1 MKVPGSGTIVAPP
14 QAGALARA
22 APAPCREAHVEP
34 ELAAHGRLKSDSV
47 RGVIVNVGAEGG
59 KFALRFG
66 YQIIMVRLLR
76 PADFGLVATAA
87 PAITFV
93 QMFADLGLTEA
104 TIQRKEIT
112 QAQLSFLFWVNFA
125 TGLILAVIC
134 VAASPF
140 VAWFYREPR
149 VQVVMVATGAML
161 VLGGLYS
168 QHLALLTRH
177 MRFRALAVLD
187 LGSFAIGLSAGILA
201 ARSGAGYW
209 SILIAQAVSSVAAII
224 IAWTISG
231 WVPGRPGRVAE
242 MKPLL
247 HFGGNITAFRI
258 MNFFSHS
265 TDSILLGRFS
275 GEYALGLYNRAFK
288 ITLLPFTQL
297 CIPFTKVAVPLLSRS
312 QDQPAFYRKAY
323 CRMLEALLLL
333 LYPGLIFMLLNSHTL
348 VNVALG
354 PRWAGVAPIFQ
365 WLGLDAFIAPLSYSM
380 GWLFVS
386 QGRTTEL
393 RDWSVPTSVLFV
405 CAFAVGLR
413 WGPEGIAAGYAAA
426 SFGEISYLWRVA
438 TRSGPLRGRDFW
450 ASLAPFLFCIATTCA
465 VLAGVTT
472 MLPGTVARLFVSLAL
487 AYATFTASLAL
498 FPRGRALLSELA
510 WQASQRLPLLSWRTV
525 GAIRPATEG
534 QSS

>member
-1 MKVPGSGTIVAPP
+1 MAPEAP
-14 QAGALARA
+14 DEPDLGAQ
-22 APAPCREAHVEP
+22 
-34 ELAAHGRLKSDSV
+34 GRLKSESV
-47 RGVIVNVGAEGG
+47 RGIFVNVGAEGG
-59 KFALRFG
+59 KFVLRFA
-66 YQIIMVRLLR
+66 YQIIMVRLLL
-76 PADFGLVATAA
+76 PADFGLVAMAA
-87 PAITFV
+87 PAIAFV

-104 TIQRKEIT
+104 TVQRTHIT
-112 QAQLSFLFWVNFA
+112 HAQLSFLFWVNFA
-125 TGLILAVIC
+125 TGLILAAIC

-140 VAWFYREPR
+140 VAWFYHDPR
-149 VQVVMVATGAML
+149 VEGVMIVTGAL
-161 VLGGLYS
+161 LLLGGLYS
-168 QHLALLTRH
+168 QHQALLTRH

-187 LGSFAIGLSAGILA
+187 LGSFAIGLPAGIAA
-201 ARSGAGYW
+201 ARLGAGYW
-209 SILIAQAVSSVAAII
+209 SILIAQGVTSVAAIA
-224 IAWTISG
+224 IAWSVSG

-258 MNFFSHS
+258 MNFFSHN

-312 QDQPAFYRKAY
+312 QDQPVFYRKAY

-333 LYPGLIFMLLNSHTL
+333 LYPGLIFMLLTSRTL

-393 RDWSVPTSVLFV
+393 RDWSVPTSILFIV
-405 CAFAVGLR
+405 AFAIGLR

-426 SFGEISYLWRVA
+426 SLGEISYLWRIG
-438 TRSGPLRGRDFW
+438 TRTGPLRGRDFW
-450 ASLAPFLFCIATTCA
+450 ASLAPFLFCIAITCV
-465 VLAGVTT
+465 VLLGETAWLTGTLLR
-472 MLPGTVARLFVSLAL
+472 LPVSLVL
-487 AYATFTASLAL
+487 AYATFAATLAV
-498 FPRGRALLSELA
+498 FPRGRALLGELGR
-510 WQASQRLPLLSWRTV
+510 QALQRLPVLWRARDAV
-525 GAIRPATEG
+525 RPATEG
-534 QSS
+534 QP